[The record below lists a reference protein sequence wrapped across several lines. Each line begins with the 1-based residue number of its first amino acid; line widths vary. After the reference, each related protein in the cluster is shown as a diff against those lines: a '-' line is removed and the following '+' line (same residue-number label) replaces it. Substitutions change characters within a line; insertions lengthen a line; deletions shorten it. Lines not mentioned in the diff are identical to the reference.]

1 MAASEPTTDHQE
13 ILDWATRNNAVP
25 TEKLPQIVDGEPGV
39 LRFMIREQAEDHKDI
54 RLISWEEFFLKF
66 DALGLSFVYDKG
78 TSGDNEILQI
88 EERSPYRTRYY
99 RPAVFD
105 S

>member
-1 MAASEPTTDHQE
+1 MAISEPTTDHQE
-13 ILDWATRNNAVP
+13 ILDWAALNNAVP
-25 TEKLPQIVDGEPGV
+25 TEQLPQIVDGEPQV
-39 LRFMIREQAEDHKDI
+39 LRFMLKEQAQDHKNV

-66 DALGLSFVYDKG
+66 DELGLTFVYDEG

-88 EERSPYRTRYY
+88 EERSPYRPRGY
-99 RPAVFD
+99 RPVPLD

>member
-1 MAASEPTTDHQE
+1 MAASDPTTNHQE
-13 ILDWATRNNAVP
+13 IVAWASRNNAVP
-25 TEKLPQIVDGEPGV
+25 TEKLPQIVDGEPEV
-39 LRFMIREQAEDHKDI
+39 LRFMIREQAEVRKDV

-66 DALGLSFVYDKG
+66 DELGLSFVYDNG

-88 EERSPYRTRYY
+88 EERSPYRTEYHRI
-99 RPAVFD
+99 AELD